1 MTNQDAAAP
10 ATGLPDV
17 RPGQVWADN
26 DPRSAG
32 RTLRVDSIENG
43 KAICIIVTDADDV
56 AAHIR
61 RAHECGAVARGSVGR
76 TTRISL
82 ARFVPSTTGY
92 RLMRDSEVPS

>member
-1 MTNQDAAAP
+1 M
-10 ATGLPDV
+10 TGLPDV

-43 KAICIIVTDADDV
+43 KAICVIVTDADDV
-56 AAHIR
+56 AARIH
-61 RAHECGAVARGSVGR
+61 RAHECGVAARGSVGR

-82 ARFVPSTTGY
+82 PRFVPSATGY
-92 RLMRDSEVPS
+92 RLVQDAEVPS